1 MEGPAKPLLA
11 ARLVCADD
19 RLRDAIRHALA
30 AEGLQVSV
38 DAGHEVS
45 DGLDV
50 LIVAVSDPQMDRIAV
65 TTAKDFSDRV
75 GGALREAFL
84 ALQAGV
90 SAIRAGKGAGA
101 VVFVAPPAGA
111 RRAFDTLRQGLRL
124 MTKAAALELGPEQI
138 RVNIV
143 LPGGGESPLDQPCT
157 ASDIANA
164 VAFAASPRSRFM
176 TGADVVV
183 DGGVLAL

>member
-1 MEGPAKPLLA
+1 MSEL
-11 ARLVCADD
+11 
-19 RLRDAIRHALA
+19 
-30 AEGLQVSV
+30 
-38 DAGHEVS
+38 
-45 DGLDV
+45 
-50 LIVAVSDPQMDRIAV
+50 
-65 TTAKDFSDRV
+65 
-75 GGALREAFL
+75 
-84 ALQAGV
+84 
-90 SAIRAGKGAGA
+90 RAGNGAGS

-111 RRAFDTLRQGLRL
+111 RRAFDTLRQGMRL

-143 LPGGGESPLDQPCT
+143 LPGGDDSPLDQPCT